1 MNVVSSF
8 LIPLAQADVGDDS
21 GILWAIVVWLFIG
34 LVAGFLAS
42 QIINKSGEGMVR
54 DIILG
59 LIGSV
64 VGGFIFH
71 LLGIRRDGSIVVTIV
86 VATLGA
92 ILVLVVYHKM
102 VHSRRMA

>member
-1 MNVVSSF
+1 VNVVSSF